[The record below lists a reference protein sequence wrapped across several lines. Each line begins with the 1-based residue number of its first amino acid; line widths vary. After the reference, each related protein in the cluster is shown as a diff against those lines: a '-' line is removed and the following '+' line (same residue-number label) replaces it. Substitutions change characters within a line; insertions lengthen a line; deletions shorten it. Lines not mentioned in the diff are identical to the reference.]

1 VEKGGGDFRC
11 QAGISERRAWA
22 ERYTNNHGSSFV
34 TAAVLCLLRMN
45 ERHEISCFNVLA
57 SVATGARMSVT
68 RAMWIGALATLLFS
82 TTVDAQ
88 PGYPNRPLR
97 IIVFVPAGGGADL
110 LARIMG
116 QKLGDLLGQTVVVDN
131 RAGMGGVV
139 ATSLVAKAAP
149 DGYTLLQGGITTHG
163 IGPHV
168 YENLPYDPE
177 KDFVPIILSAT
188 LPIFLVVNALV
199 PVKSVGDLI
208 ALAKAKPDSVS
219 FASPGTGSAPHL
231 VGELFKI
238 VTAIPTVHVPY
249 KGSGTAAPDL
259 AAGNVQFMF
268 DAIAGHQPF
277 IQTGRVKAFAVTS
290 ATRLAAFPDVPTMK
304 ELGYPRVDG
313 TVWYGLLA
321 PARTPKAIITR
332 LNAESN
338 RVLAMQDVK
347 EKLTRAGIDAAG
359 GTPEEFGTFI
369 HADSEKWGPVVKAAG
384 VKAN

>member
-1 VEKGGGDFRC
+1 MNKFVALF
-11 QAGISERRAWA
+11 AG
-22 ERYTNNHGSSFV
+22 
-34 TAAVLCLLRMN
+34 
-45 ERHEISCFNVLA
+45 
-57 SVATGARMSVT
+57 SVALACGITAHAQQRYPT
-68 RAMWIGALATLLFS
+68 RP
-82 TTVDAQ
+82 V
-88 PGYPNRPLR
+88 RVV
-97 IIVFVPAGGGADL
+97 VFVPAGGGADL

-116 QKLGDLLGQTVVVDN
+116 QKLGDVLGQTVVVDN

-139 ATSLVAKAAP
+139 ATSLVSKAAP

-168 YENLPYDPE
+168 YTNLPYDPVR
-177 KDFVPIILSAT
+177 DFTPIVLSAT
-188 LPIFLVVNALV
+188 LPIFLVVNAQV
-199 PVKSVGDLI
+199 PAKSVSELI
-208 ALAKAKPDSVS
+208 ALAKAKPDAVS

-238 VTAIPTVHVPY
+238 VTGIPSPHIPY

-277 IQTGRVKAFAVTS
+277 IQSGRTRALAVTS
-290 ATRLAAFPDVPTMK
+290 AARLATFPDVPTMK

-313 TVWYGLLA
+313 TVWYGLMA
-321 PARTPKAIITR
+321 PAATPKAVIAK

-338 RVLAMQDVK
+338 RVLAMPDVK

-359 GTPEEFGTFI
+359 GTPEDFGRFI
-369 HADSEKWGPVVKAAG
+369 RSELDKWGPVVKAAG
-384 VKAN
+384 IKPN